1 MVPQQLHAIH
11 VRHKNTA
18 EHAKKLTKYPKKS
31 FSTGRAEKSSKAYT
45 LGHVI
50 AASRTLLLAAC
61 YGFVFVR
68 TAFLRACRYV

>member
-1 MVPQQLHAIH
+1 

-18 EHAKKLTKYPKKS
+18 EHAKKHGKYPKKS

-45 LGHVI
+45 LGQVI
-50 AASRTLLLAAC
+50 AASRSLLLAAC